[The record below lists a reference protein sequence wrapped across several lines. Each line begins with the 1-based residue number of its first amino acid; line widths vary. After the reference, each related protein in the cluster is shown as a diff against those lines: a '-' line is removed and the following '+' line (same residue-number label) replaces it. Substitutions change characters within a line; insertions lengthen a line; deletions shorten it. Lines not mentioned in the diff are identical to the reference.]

1 MKNIIIS
8 MIASLMLFASCEDV
22 EPDSFAVD
30 DVQIELIHNWEG
42 GCMHYEV
49 KIDNPKN
56 LKLDRVGLRLRY
68 HDKAPND
75 YYNDE
80 LKDIELTA
88 EDGKYVYEAKDFPY
102 AFAGDKIY
110 AYAYVSVG
118 GLELGSGEAVQVVP
132 GSPDLEVTSAKFVF
146 DDPSLT
152 STNRGTIYISGRF
165 SPRHLAHK
173 QGTFITLPDDNTE
186 YDCYSDR
193 LEIRGCYAEAYGK
206 TSIVLRQYNKDY
218 TVDVDVPG
226 ELSIDKVDR
235 YSISVRDY
243 LTLKVSGLRE
253 DCTYEV
259 SGMTIENIARGS
271 ITCKP
276 HDTGRQ
282 KVRLIEKHG
291 TFSMSAF
298 SKEWVDVHN

>member
-173 QGTFITLPDDNTE
+173 QGTYITLPDDNTE
-186 YDCYSDR
+186 YNYYSDR